1 MVSLI
6 APRQSGRNEQEYAS
20 TEESVILIMCSRER
34 SDRLALMIRFG
45 SHLARR
51 YSAARR
57 SAQTVTQVP
66 RPINVLRTAGR

>member
-6 APRQSGRNEQEYAS
+6 APRRSGRNKQEYAS
-20 TEESVILIMCSRER
+20 TEESVILIMRSRER

-45 SHLARR
+45 FHLARR
-51 YSAARR
+51 YSLARR
-57 SAQTVTQVP
+57 SAQSVTQVP